1 MIVCDTGPLLAIA
14 NIRDSEHAACTAALS
29 TAAGPLVVPTT
40 IVTEVC
46 YMLAKH
52 GAQAEARFLQALAA
66 EELQVEA
73 LSSADFG
80 RMAEL
85 VIQYGNFPLGAA
97 DASVIAVAER
107 LGIATVATLDHRH
120 FRQVTP
126 KHCKAFTLLP
136 GEEQLA
142 RHQRR

>member
-14 NIRDSEHAACTAALS
+14 NSRDSEHNACTAALVS
-29 TAAGPLVVPTT
+29 EPGPLIVPAT

-52 GAQAEARFLQALAA
+52 GPRAEAQFLRALAA
-66 EELQVEA
+66 EELQVET
-73 LSSADFG
+73 LTPSDFG

-85 VIQYGNFPLGAA
+85 VIQYGGFPLGAA
-97 DASVIAVAER
+97 DASVVAVAER

-120 FRQVTP
+120 FRQVVP
-126 KHCKAFTLLP
+126 KHCASFTLLP
-136 GEEQLA
+136 GEQELA